1 MSNTINRQTLETVDD
16 LIKVLSNPELR
27 GRPLCQ
33 VITVDLNLGGGG
45 TDIEKNCFNQLD
57 NFGWDIDNLE
67 LNIEI

>member
-1 MSNTINRQTLETVDD
+1 MSTTMDRQTLETVDD
-16 LIKVLSNPELR
+16 LIKVLSNPELK

-33 VITVDLNLGGGG
+33 VIIVDLNLGGAG
-45 TDIEKNCFNQLD
+45 TDIEKHHFNQLD